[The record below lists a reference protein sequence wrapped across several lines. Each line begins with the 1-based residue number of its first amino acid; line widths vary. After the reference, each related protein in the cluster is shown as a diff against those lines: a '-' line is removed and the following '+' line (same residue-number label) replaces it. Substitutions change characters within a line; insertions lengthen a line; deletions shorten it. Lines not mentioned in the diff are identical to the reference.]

1 VNSKERLDQFSREG
15 DVLNNDALEDM
26 QQAQQQQLQETPN
39 PFPDCGSRHPHGPT
53 AEEWEAVKDVIRQLY
68 VTDQCPLKRV
78 KSVLE
83 TRYNFRATYD
93 KSSSKQNPS
102 KHQQLRSEGP
112 KSWDVANSCAR
123 ERMFKA
129 RLGLWGLNK
138 NSKNNDWG
146 AIAKLH
152 KIRKES
158 GKSASEFLVHGRRRT
173 LAQLRKH
180 IKSKSMSDQD
190 FLAAAL
196 EIDIPAYIRCYTPEA
211 DDAADAEPA
220 TSNTSQCGSRAACP
234 PPPAMETLLS
244 SPTRSGTGTFQLS
257 VASLLNQQCDDS
269 HPLPGRHVSTDVI
282 TQPPAC
288 LPDESWNQQREFP
301 SNSHGIIS
309 GPPSRP
315 APHFSGSL
323 AARCQHIQNQLNR
336 MAKQALVPSA
346 VQQSDFE
353 DLESWVYLT
362 NPLNH
367 LDHDLALNC
376 SQCNQSVSSHLNT
389 LDDYVQVERFPTA
402 TASPLS
408 QASSVITCDHR
419 AVALKWVVRCF
430 SACIYMTHGTSN
442 LAEQSLAD
450 AEGEVE
456 NMLATSNPLTLTSLN
471 LILSIL
477 HVHDQGQIVE
487 SIVGSALKVASNVLG
502 FANPITVTIAW
513 MTAAAGQKLP
523 QPGLDAN
530 ALRRVYRDFAEQ
542 LGDDHPHS
550 ITALYNLSWNLII
563 DDAWA
568 EAESNLRRLHQTSC
582 HVLGSAHMQSIT
594 ALTSLSRVL
603 SNQDKNESA
612 IEIMQEAIERSK
624 NTLGPSHPYRLES
637 KRRLALMY
645 EKIDDKPRMESL
657 YWDVL
662 RGRVKMLGRT
672 HPYTV
677 GAKVDLVQL
686 LRDLGKWDAQ
696 GKVKAA
702 IDALFEQ
709 HDDFKA
715 WHEAF

>member
-1 VNSKERLDQFSREG
+1 
-15 DVLNNDALEDM
+15 
-26 QQAQQQQLQETPN
+26 
-39 PFPDCGSRHPHGPT
+39 
-53 AEEWEAVKDVIRQLY
+53 
-68 VTDQCPLKRV
+68 
-78 KSVLE
+78 
-83 TRYNFRATYD
+83 
-93 KSSSKQNPS
+93 
-102 KHQQLRSEGP
+102 
-112 KSWDVANSCAR
+112 
-123 ERMFKA
+123 MFKA

-152 KIRKES
+152 KMRKES
-158 GKSASEFLVHGRRRT
+158 GKSASEFLVHGRKRT

-190 FLAAAL
+190 FLAAAM
-196 EIDIPAYIRCYTPEA
+196 EIEIPAYIRCYTPEA
-211 DDAADAEPA
+211 DDAADPKPA
-220 TSNTSQCGSRAACP
+220 TCTSQSEPRAAWP
-234 PPPAMETLLS
+234 PFPPVDALLS
-244 SPTRSGTGTFQLS
+244 SPTSSGICQLS
-257 VASLLNQQCDDS
+257 VASLLNQQS
-269 HPLPGRHVSTDVI
+269 NEPPPLPRGHALSDSDVI
-282 TQPPAC
+282 TQALAP
-288 LPDESWNQQREFP
+288 LPDESWKQQRECP
-301 SNSHGIIS
+301 SNHGIII
-309 GPPSRP
+309 GPLSSP
-315 APHFSGSL
+315 APHLSGSL

-346 VQQSDFE
+346 VQQPDLE
-353 DLESWVYLT
+353 VLESWVYLT

-367 LDHDLALNC
+367 LDHDLAPNC

-389 LDDYVQVERFPTA
+389 LDDYVQVDSLARA
-402 TASPLS
+402 KASALS
-408 QASSVITCDHR
+408 PASSVISSDHR
-419 AVALKWVVRCF
+419 ATALKWVVRCF

-442 LAEQSLAD
+442 LAEQSLVD

-456 NMLATSNPLTLTSLN
+456 NMLATNNPLTLTSLN
-471 LILSIL
+471 MILSIL

-502 FANPITVTIAW
+502 CANPITVTIAW

-530 ALRRVYRDFAEQ
+530 ALRCVYRDFAQ
-542 LGDDHPHS
+542 RLGDDHPHS
-550 ITALYNLSWNLII
+550 IAALYNLSWNLII
-563 DDAWA
+563 DGVWD

-645 EKIDDKPRMESL
+645 EKINDKPRMESL
-657 YWDVL
+657 YWNVL

-672 HPYTV
+672 HPYTI
-677 GAKVDLVQL
+677 GAKVDLVSL
-686 LRDLGKWDAQ
+686 LQDLGKWDAQ
-696 GKVKAA
+696 GRVKSA
-702 IDALFEQ
+702 IDVLFDQ
-709 HDDFKA
+709 QDDFKA

>member
-1 VNSKERLDQFSREG
+1 
-15 DVLNNDALEDM
+15 
-26 QQAQQQQLQETPN
+26 
-39 PFPDCGSRHPHGPT
+39 
-53 AEEWEAVKDVIRQLY
+53 
-68 VTDQCPLKRV
+68 
-78 KSVLE
+78 
-83 TRYNFRATYD
+83 
-93 KSSSKQNPS
+93 
-102 KHQQLRSEGP
+102 
-112 KSWDVANSCAR
+112 
-123 ERMFKA
+123 MFKA

-158 GKSASEFLVHGRRRT
+158 GKFASEFLVHGRKRT

-190 FLAAAL
+190 FLAAAI
-196 EIDIPAYIRCYTPEA
+196 EIEIPPYIRCYTPEA
-211 DDAADAEPA
+211 EEAADPKPA
-220 TSNTSQCGSRAACP
+220 TGTSQSGPWVAWTT
-234 PPPAMETLLS
+234 PPATDAFLS
-244 SPTRSGTGTFQLS
+244 SPVTRSGIRQLS
-257 VASLLNQQCDDS
+257 VASLLHQQS
-269 HPLPGRHVSTDVI
+269 NEPRPLSRGHVLSDADVR
-282 TQPPAC
+282 TQSPAR
-288 LPDESWNQQREFP
+288 LPNEFGQQQRQCA
-301 SNSHGIIS
+301 SDHGIIT
-309 GPPSRP
+309 GPPSSH
-315 APHFSGSL
+315 APHHSGSI

-336 MAKQALVPSA
+336 MAEQALVPSA
-346 VQQSDFE
+346 MQQSDLE
-353 DLESWVYLT
+353 VLESWVYLT

-367 LDHDLALNC
+367 EDHDLALNC
-376 SQCNQSVSSHLNT
+376 SKCNQSVSSHLNT
-389 LDDYVQVERFPTA
+389 LDDYVQVDSLARA
-402 TASPLS
+402 AASPLS
-408 QASSVITCDHR
+408 PASSIITNDHR
-419 AVALKWVVRCF
+419 AAALKWVVRCF

-442 LAEQSLAD
+442 LAAQSLVD

-456 NMLATSNPLTLTSLN
+456 NMLTTNNPLTLTSLN

-502 FANPITVTIAW
+502 CTNPITVTIAW

-530 ALRRVYRDFAEQ
+530 ALRCIYRDFAER

-563 DDAWA
+563 DDAWD

-637 KRRLALMY
+637 KRRLALIY
-645 EKIDDKPRMESL
+645 EKINDKPRMESM

-662 RGRVKMLGRT
+662 RGRVKMLGPT

-677 GAKVDLVQL
+677 GAKVDLEQL
-686 LRDLGKWDAQ
+686 LHDLGKWDAQ
-696 GKVKAA
+696 GRVKAA
-702 IDALFEQ
+702 IDALFDQ
-709 HDDFKA
+709 QDDFKS